1 MISNQMNINS
11 AYILEDRGI
20 LFVDGADAKDFLQ
33 NIITNDINKVSDAK
47 SCFASLLTPQGKFLF
62 DFLVIKHK
70 KGYFLDCEKIQ
81 IDELFKQLS
90 LYKLRSNIQI
100 LNLSNEFVVAALSY
114 EKFKSLKGSEDEL
127 GFTIRYEEDPI
138 LLDPRNKKLGARLV
152 INLEKLYLS
161 LKKLDLKSSK
171 LEEYYNLSFDLGIL
185 QNNTNKLKD
194 KIFGIECNFEELN
207 AINFKK
213 GCYVGQE
220 NTSRIKLRNK
230 LRRRILPVKKIVGE
244 IAENDIIKYKGSE
257 IGKVI
262 ISTPYSFALVKVVE
276 PDLNEFTNTELIC
289 GKSKVKIL
297 KPEWI

>member
-100 LNLSNEFVVAALSY
+100 LNLSNEFVIAALSY

>member
-244 IAENDIIKYKGSE
+244 ISENDIIKYKGSE

-289 GKSKVKIL
+289 GTSKVKIL